1 MYGEDR
7 DMTESQRSVGEAEGS
22 PKEIFRYRTS
32 SASDACADYLREQIV
47 TGKFE
52 DGAPIV
58 IDRVAESLGT
68 SHTPV
73 REAIRRLE
81 AEGLVNYVPN
91 RGARVRGLSRAEFEE
106 LVDLR
111 LAIEPL
117 ALEKAIK
124 NASPDAFL
132 SADFEFQQW
141 QKGSGA
147 QEMLSHQ
154 WAFLGSL
161 YQPSGLVRTL
171 EVIDANWR
179 LIERYQKF
187 AWHTSPEVR
196 EEDYRL
202 KLSILRSARAGEH
215 DVAKASLVDAIEW
228 GAWLVRSKLG

>member
-1 MYGEDR
+1 
-7 DMTESQRSVGEAEGS
+7 MTERKRPSAGSEDS
-22 PKEIFRYRTS
+22 PKDAFRSRTR
-32 SASDACADYLREQIV
+32 SASDACADYLREHIV
-47 TGKFE
+47 SGKIE

-58 IDRVAESLGT
+58 IDRVAEALGA

-91 RGARVRGLSRAEFEE
+91 RGARVRGLSCSEFEE

-111 LAIEPL
+111 RAIEPL

-124 NASPDAFL
+124 NAAPGAFL

-154 WAFLGSL
+154 WAFLASL

-196 EEDYRL
+196 EKDYRL
-202 KLSILRSARAGEH
+202 KLAILKSARAKEH
-215 DVAKASLVDAIEW
+215 DSAKAALVDAIEW
-228 GAWLVRSKLG
+228 GASLVRKMLR